1 MKIGADEPLEVVVEV
16 RPGPLAA
23 GLLGRALG
31 AVAAR
36 CDLPLDRLDEALLAV
51 DALCDDALGRAPG
64 EALRVTVSGMAGQL
78 WLRIGP
84 VSEAR
89 AAALLDLPAMPGGPA
104 LLSSLSDGTNIA
116 LDGEGAAAV
125 LSFEARR

>member
-1 MKIGADEPLEVVVEV
+1 MAIGVDEPLEVVIEV
-16 RPGPLAA
+16 RPGPLAP

-36 CDLPLDRLDEALLAV
+36 CDLPLDRLDEALLAT
-51 DALCDDALGRAPG
+51 DALCDHALDDAPG
-64 EALRVTVSGMAGQL
+64 EPLRIAVQGMAGQV

-84 VSEAR
+84 LPADA
-89 AAALLDLPAMPGGPA
+89 AAALLELPALPGGPA
-104 LLSSLSDGTNIA
+104 LLPSLADATSVAPEGDGA
-116 LDGEGAAAV
+116 VAV